1 MHIYLERKIRIVM
14 LERQTHC
21 ILRTISENSADQDT
35 KKDAVQEGQKKGVRT
50 EEKFL
55 FLSLSSATGS
65 W

>member
-1 MHIYLERKIRIVM
+1 M

-21 ILRTISENSADQDT
+21 ILRTISENSAYQDT